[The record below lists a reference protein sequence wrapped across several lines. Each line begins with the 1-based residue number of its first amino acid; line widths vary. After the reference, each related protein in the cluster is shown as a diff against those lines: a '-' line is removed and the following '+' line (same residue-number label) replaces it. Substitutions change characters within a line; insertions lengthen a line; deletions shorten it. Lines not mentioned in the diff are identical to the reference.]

1 MEDKDILEYENIG
14 RKIKK
19 SNKYSYIR
27 GKQLTDPGT
36 GTRVYDIDN
45 SRLPSVTTILGAT
58 ADKSFLKN
66 QVDITVR
73 DAKALY
79 GFIPPEIKEVGKNVV
94 SLVTGKPEMM
104 EKK

>member
-19 SNKYSYIR
+19 SNKYNYIR

-45 SRLPSVTTILGAT
+45 YRLPSVTTILGAT
-58 ADKSFLKN
+58 KNKLFLK
-66 QVDITVR
+66 
-73 DAKALY
+73 KW
-79 GFIPPEIKEVGKNVV
+79 KEKVG
-94 SLVTGKPEMM
+94 EA
-104 EKK
+104 EA